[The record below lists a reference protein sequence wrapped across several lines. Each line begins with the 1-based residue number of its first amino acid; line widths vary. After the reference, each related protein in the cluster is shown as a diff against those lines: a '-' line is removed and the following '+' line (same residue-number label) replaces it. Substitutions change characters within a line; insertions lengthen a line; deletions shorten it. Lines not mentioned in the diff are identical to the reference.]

1 MSDELSPDR
10 LVRILDGIETIERS
24 LGVLVKK
31 RGATSRTAYK
41 RDTDTQD
48 IVERRFVKMTESA
61 LDIGTTIVIHEQGA
75 PPSSNPETMRLL
87 NDLDVLS
94 KELSDDMAAAARF
107 RNVLAH
113 TYGNAIDHDV
123 VYDALYDLERYRD
136 FVVAVRDYLQ
146 SIDAL

>member
-48 IVERRFVKMTESA
+48 IVERRFVKMTEAA
-61 LDIGTTIVIHEQGA
+61 LDIGTTIVIHEQGT

-87 NDLDVLS
+87 NDLKVLS
-94 KELSDDMAAAARF
+94 EDLSDEMAAAARF
-107 RNVLAH
+107 RRVMTH
-113 TYGNAIDHDV
+113 TNRAKKSSIRS
-123 VYDALYDLERYRD
+123 ENRRFRFRQWRKKRYIR
-136 FVVAVRDYLQ
+136 AE
-146 SIDAL
+146 